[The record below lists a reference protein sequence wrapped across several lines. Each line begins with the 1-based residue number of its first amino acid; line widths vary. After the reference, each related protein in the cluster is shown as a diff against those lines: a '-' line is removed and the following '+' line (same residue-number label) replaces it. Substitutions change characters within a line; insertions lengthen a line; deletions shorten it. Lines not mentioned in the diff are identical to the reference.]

1 MILGHSPFSGD
12 DEDELFHSICND
24 KPYYPHSMNKEAV
37 RLLEQVY
44 IDFLFLGNGL
54 RLQMPCVASADAMQG
69 NTWCLQCT
77 TTVDYCMA
85 SVVDYCMASVVDYC
99 MASAVDY

>member
-44 IDFLFLGNGL
+44 INFLFLGDVL
-54 RLQMPCVASADAMQG
+54 RLQMPCRGTHCVSSELLHG
-69 NTWCLQCT
+69 VCSGLLHGVC
-77 TTVDYCMA
+77 
-85 SVVDYCMASVVDYC
+85 SG
-99 MASAVDY
+99 